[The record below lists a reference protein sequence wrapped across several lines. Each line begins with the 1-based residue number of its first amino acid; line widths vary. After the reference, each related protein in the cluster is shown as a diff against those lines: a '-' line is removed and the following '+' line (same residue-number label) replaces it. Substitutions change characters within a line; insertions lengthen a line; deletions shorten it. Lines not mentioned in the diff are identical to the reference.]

1 MKLLII
7 VVLLAIIASLG
18 SGLFFLVRD
27 QEGSSRRVLNS
38 LVLRV
43 ALSVLLFVLL
53 IAAWLAGLIQ
63 PHATPVP

>member
-38 LVLRV
+38 LALRV

-53 IAAWLAGLIQ
+53 IVAWLAGLIQ
-63 PHATPVP
+63 PNATPVP

>member
-38 LVLRV
+38 LALRV

-53 IAAWLAGLIQ
+53 IVAWLAGLIQ
-63 PHATPVP
+63 PNTTPVP